1 MEENM
6 KKLIALTLSAAL
18 SLTLFSACGQTQTQT
33 TQHTGTG
40 DGYGG
45 VITATVST
53 DENGKIVA
61 LEIAGPDETAGIGDK
76 AIETITAAILE
87 KGSVE
92 GVDAVAGATWSSNG
106 AIYAVNNAL
115 DPEAYPYPVESAGSE
130 ADSVS
135 SAEAAMGLG
144 VVSTGRLGPGSDDT
158 ETPVYSFNQVYAA
171 VVFDQEG
178 KILSMKLDQLE
189 VATPNYDGDGMPHF
203 AGFPGQS
210 YNYDEDHDA
219 VVDGTLAYD
228 DDSYLEAIAAWQTK
242 RERGDSYKM
251 GVGTW
256 ADQADA
262 FEALFVGMTVDEVEA
277 WFAKYCSDVNGRPL
291 KAPTE
296 DSKEEDKAKYETL
309 SADEQAMLADVTA
322 SATMSLN
329 DSHGDI
335 LSAIRKAYENRKPLE
350 AMAAT
355 GFGLGLDFMGRLG
368 PGSDDTETPV
378 YSFNNVVAAVL
389 FDENDVITGIYLDQ
403 VEVATPNYD
412 GDGMP
417 HFAGFPGQSYNYDED
432 HDAVVDGTL
441 TYDDDSF
448 LEAVAAWQTKRER
461 GDSYKMGVGTWA
473 DQADAFEAL
482 FVGMTVDEANEWF
495 AKYCSDAN
503 GRPLKAP
510 TEDSKEEDKAKYEA
524 LTADEQTM
532 LADVTASATMSL
544 NDSHGNILGAIQ
556 AALESKS
563 AVDITIG

>member
-45 VITATVST
+45 AITATVST

-61 LEIAGPDETAGIGDK
+61 LEIVGTDETAGIGDK

-87 KGSVE
+87 SGSVE

-115 DPEAYPYPVESAGSE
+115 DPEAYPYPIESADSG

-135 SAEAAMGLG
+135 SAEATMGLG
-144 VVSTGRLGPGSDDT
+144 VVSTGRLGPGADDT

-178 KILSMKLDQLE
+178 KILSMKLDQL
-189 VATPNYDGDGMPHF
+189 
-203 AGFPGQS
+203 
-210 YNYDEDHDA
+210 
-219 VVDGTLAYD
+219 
-228 DDSYLEAIAAWQTK
+228 
-242 RERGDSYKM
+242 
-251 GVGTW
+251 
-256 ADQADA
+256 
-262 FEALFVGMTVDEVEA
+262 
-277 WFAKYCSDVNGRPL
+277 
-291 KAPTE
+291 
-296 DSKEEDKAKYETL
+296 
-309 SADEQAMLADVTA
+309 
-322 SATMSLN
+322 
-329 DSHGDI
+329 
-335 LSAIRKAYENRKPLE
+335 
-350 AMAAT
+350 
-355 GFGLGLDFMGRLG
+355 
-368 PGSDDTETPV
+368 
-378 YSFNNVVAAVL
+378 
-389 FDENDVITGIYLDQ
+389 
-403 VEVATPNYD
+403 EVATPNYD

-563 AVDITIG
+563 AVNITIG